1 MTTASDKSQNDTQ
14 PPASRT
20 RASAPH
26 HQSLSSRKQG
36 VSILQARTPEQVAAA
51 RDLFNE
57 YASSLGFSLCF
68 QSFDKELAQLPGIY
82 APPSGRLL
90 LAEQLG
96 QYAGC
101 IALHAL
107 EQDICE
113 MKRLYVRPQFRG
125 VNLGRKLVET
135 VVTEARSIGYA
146 RMRLDTVPSVMG
158 KAVELYRQLGFR
170 GIEPY
175 VFNPVEGAIYLELEL

>member
-1 MTTASDKSQNDTQ
+1 LKTQAQQRFQIVQAST
-14 PPASRT
+14 PA
-20 RASAPH
+20 
-26 HQSLSSRKQG
+26 Q
-36 VSILQARTPEQVAAA
+36 IAAV
-51 RDLFNE
+51 RELFVE

-68 QSFDKELAQLPGIY
+68 QSFEKELEQLPGGY

-90 LAEQLG
+90 LAEGSG
-96 QYAGC
+96 QPAGC

-107 EQDICE
+107 EDGICE

-125 VNLGRKLVET
+125 CNLGRTLVDAL
-135 VVTEARSIGYA
+135 VAEARSVGYS

-170 GIEPY
+170 EIEPY
-175 VFNPVEGAIYLELEL
+175 VFNPIEGAIYLELEL